1 MMILELPL
9 PVFLAWWCLVG
20 LLVGSFLNVAI
31 HRHSIEGESISRPR
45 RSRCPSCKTTLTWR
59 ENIPLVSWLVQL
71 GRCRTCGWRI
81 PLRYPLVEA
90 LNAGVWVWIASRTFP
105 ESWAVGLVQCLVLSG
120 LIVATFVDFDCFE
133 IPDEISIGGLCVAP
147 VLSFLVPELHRNGVV
162 VRWLDGAS
170 QAEPTRMAAL
180 SSALLGMAVG
190 AGILW
195 LIGKVG
201 SRLYGRDAMGFG
213 DVKLLGAGGGFVGPG
228 AVLVALMIGALSASV
243 FGLFNILRYAWLVR
257 GRNARRR
264 RSQGIGHALVV
275 GRAAGRYLPFGPF
288 LALGIAAVLLAWGP
302 IWARL
307 PFRLY

>member
-1 MMILELPL
+1 MNLFELPL
-9 PVFLAWWCLVG
+9 PYFLAWWCLVG

-31 HRHSIEGESISRPR
+31 HRHAIEGESISKPR

-59 ENIPLVSWLVQL
+59 ENIPLLSWLVL
-71 GRCRTCGWRI
+71 RGRCRTCGWRI

-90 LNAGVWVWIASRTFP
+90 LNAGAWVWIAAQTFP
-105 ESWAVGLVQCLVLSG
+105 ERWALGLVQCVVVSG

-133 IPDEISIGGLCVAP
+133 IPDEVSIGGLVAAP
-147 VLSFLVPELHRNGVV
+147 IVSFLLPELHQNGIV

-170 QAEPTRMAAL
+170 RIEPSRMAAL
-180 SSALLGMAVG
+180 SSALAGMAVG

-201 SRLYGRDAMGFG
+201 SRIYGRDAMGLG

-243 FGLFNILRYAWLVR
+243 FGLFNILRYAALVR
-257 GRNARRR
+257 ARNRRR
-264 RSQGIGHALVV
+264 GRSRSPVHALAV
-275 GRAAGRYLPFGPF
+275 GRVAGRYLPFGPF
-288 LALGIAAVLLAWGP
+288 LALGIAVVLLGWRALSVW
-302 IWARL
+302 L
-307 PFRLY
+307 PFGQL

>member
-1 MMILELPL
+1 MRILELSL
-9 PVFLAWWCLVG
+9 PVFLAWWSLVG

-31 HRHSIEGESISRPR
+31 HRHAIEGESVSKPR

-59 ENIPLVSWLVQL
+59 ENIPLLSWLVQR

-90 LNAGVWVWIASRTFP
+90 LNAGLWVWIAAQTFP
-105 ESWAVGLVQCLVLSG
+105 ERWAVGLVQCVVVSG

-133 IPDEISIGGLCVAP
+133 IPDEVSIGGLVLAP
-147 VLSFLVPELHRNGVV
+147 VVSFLLPELHRNGFVV
-162 VRWLDGAS
+162 AWLDGAS
-170 QAEPTRMAAL
+170 RIEPSRMAAL
-180 SSALLGMAVG
+180 SSALFGMAAG

-228 AVLVALMIGALSASV
+228 AVLVALMIGALTASV
-243 FGLFNILRYAWLVR
+243 FGLVNILRYALLVR
-257 GRNARRR
+257 TRNRRR
-264 RSQGIGHALVV
+264 GRSRGVGHALLV
-275 GRAAGRYLPFGPF
+275 GRVAGRYLPFGPF
-288 LALGIAAVLLAWGP
+288 LALGIAAVLLCWSA
-302 IWARL
+302 ISARL
-307 PFRLY
+307 PFGPH